1 MGLRPKMVVN
11 VGLQAQPKA
20 EEDSE
25 SPTRPWPCC
34 SLDGGARWPTCPDA
48 STRWGPQEQ
57 ITLSRRSG
65 PSDPAT
71 WTTETPWSL
80 EHGGSNRGRDDDAQ
94 NKTANLTGNPD
105 RLLRWGW
112 GDETCAISPL
122 LSSARICGT
131 HASLLL
137 LLLLLTPSG
146 PDPIAP
152 PLAAGICL
160 RRGPAPPPPPDRGL
174 ALQTRA

>member
-1 MGLRPKMVVN
+1 MLGFKPNQKPRRT
-11 VGLQAQPKA
+11 
-20 EEDSE
+20 
-25 SPTRPWPCC
+25 PTRPWPCWTAVHVGQRAQT
-34 SLDGGARWPTCPDA
+34 LRQGGAR
-48 STRWGPQEQ
+48 RNK
-57 ITLSRRSG
+57 SRCHADLAR
-65 PSDPAT
+65 PIP
-71 WTTETPWSL
+71 P
-80 EHGGSNRGRDDDAQ
+80 RGRRKPPGLSNMADQIGDETTTQKQKA
-94 NKTANLTGNPD
+94 ANLTGNPD
-105 RLLRWGW
+105 RLIRWGW

-131 HASLLL
+131 HASL

-160 RRGPAPPPPPDRGL
+160 RRGPAPPPPPDRDL